1 MKVIKRDN
9 SVCDF
14 DRKKIAI
21 AISKANQAV
30 DVEERITD
38 KQIESIVDDIAS
50 RHRLRVLVEDIQDM
64 VEEKLMEMQK
74 YQLMKAYMIYR
85 YERALIRKANTTDES
100 ILSLI
105 KNSNKDVM
113 EENSNKNARTAST
126 QRDLIAG
133 EVSKDLTRRLL
144 LPKHISKAHDDGAI
158 HFHDADYFLQP
169 IFNCCLINIKDMLEN
184 GTVMNGKMIESPK
197 SFQTACTI
205 TTQIIAS
212 VASSQYGGQSVNIA
226 HLGKYLRRTRDKYVQ
241 QCEEQFGNTIDEKTK
256 NSFVDMR
263 VKESLKAGVQTIQY
277 QINTLMTT
285 NGQSPFVTLFMYLD
299 ENDEYIEENAM
310 IIEEILKQRYQGI
323 KNEKGVYVTPAFP
336 KLIYVLDENNCLKGG
351 KYDYLTRLAVKCS
364 SKRLYPDY
372 ISAKKMRENYEGNVF
387 SPMGCRSFL
396 SPWKDENGNYK
407 FEGRFNQGVVSINLP
422 QCGILAKGDE
432 KKFWEILEERLQL
445 CYEAL
450 MCRHNALMGVT
461 SDVSPVHWQYG
472 AIARLESGEKI
483 DKYLNDGYSTISL
496 GYIGLYEVTKLVK
509 GVSHTDP
516 KGTEFALKIMKTL
529 RDHCEKW
536 KKETGLGFG
545 LYGTPAESLCYRF
558 ARIDKERFG
567 TIEDVTDKGYYTN
580 SYHVDVREDI
590 DAFSK
595 FRFES
600 QFQQISSGGAISYI
614 EIPNMRHNLTA
625 IEDVVRFIYDNIQYA
640 EFNTKSD
647 YCHVCGFD
655 GEIIINDNN
664 EWECPVC
671 HNKDQRKMN
680 VTRRTCGYLG
690 ENFWNVGKTKE
701 IKSRVLHL

>member
-1 MKVIKRDN
+1 MKVIKRDG
-9 SVCDF
+9 STVDF
-14 DRKKIAI
+14 DRSK
-21 AISKANQAV
+21 ISKAIKKANEAV
-30 DVEERITD
+30 DTEDRVTD
-38 KQIESIVDDIAS
+38 AQIDKIVDEIAN
-50 RHRLRVLVEDIQDM
+50 RHRTRLLVEDIQDM
-64 VEEKLMEMQK
+64 VEEKLMERQK
-74 YQLMKAYMIYR
+74 YRLMKAYILYR
-85 YERALIRKANTTDES
+85 YERALVRKANTTDES

-105 KNSNKDVM
+105 KNANKDVM

-144 LPKHISKAHDDGAI
+144 LPEYISKAHDEGAI

-169 IFNCCLINIKDMLEN
+169 IFNCCLVNIKDMLEN

-197 SFQTACTI
+197 SFQVACTI
-205 TTQIIAS
+205 VTQIIAS
-212 VASSQYGGQSVNIA
+212 VASSQYGGQSVNVA
-226 HLGKYLRRTRDKYVQ
+226 HLGKYLRRTRDKYK
-241 QCEEQFGNTIDEKTK
+241 CECAREFGDSLSKED
-256 NSFVDMR
+256 VDKIVNMR
-263 VKESLKAGVQTIQY
+263 LQSELKAGVQTIQY

-285 NGQSPFVTLFMYLD
+285 NGQSPFVTLFLYLD
-299 ENDEYIEENAM
+299 DNDEYIEENAM

-323 KNEKGVYVTPAFP
+323 KNEVGVYVTPAFP
-336 KLIYVLDENNCLKGG
+336 KLIYVLDDNNCLKGG
-351 KYDYLTRLAVKCS
+351 KYDYLTRMAVKCS

-396 SPWKDENGNYK
+396 SPWKDEDGNYK

-432 KKFWEILEERLQL
+432 KKFWDILEERLQL
-445 CYEAL
+445 CYDAL
-450 MCRHNALMGVT
+450 MCRHNALMGT
-461 SDVSPVHWQYG
+461 LSDVSPVHWQYG
-472 AIARLESGEKI
+472 AIARLEKGEKI
-483 DKYLNDGYSTISL
+483 DKYLMDGYSTISL

-509 GVSHTDP
+509 GVSHT
-516 KGTEFALKIMKTL
+516 TEEGRKFALEVMKTL
-529 RDHCEKW
+529 REHCEKW

-558 ARIDKERFG
+558 ARIDKEKYG
-567 TIEDVTDKGYYTN
+567 TIKDITDKGYYTN
-580 SYHVDVREDI
+580 SYHVDVRENI
-590 DAFSK
+590 DAFTK
-595 FRFES
+595 FTFES

-614 EIPNMRHNLTA
+614 EIPNMKQNLDA
-625 IEDVVRFIYDNIQYA
+625 MEDVVKYIYDNIQYA

-647 YCHVCGFD
+647 YCHICGFD
-655 GEIIINDNN
+655 GEIIINKDN